1 MAGHRTY
8 EDILAALPEK
18 RRQRILERTDALKR
32 EYRALQELRRALGTS
47 QVEVARRLG
56 ISQPSVAQMEKRTD
70 WMLSTLASYVNAL
83 GGRLRLIVEMPG
95 QPPIHLNSIEDL
107 MLPDEAAGAEAK
119 EADGDDDVS
128 ADAAKAAEGS

>member
-83 GGRLRLIVEMPG
+83 GGRLRLIVELPG

-119 EADGDDDVS
+119 EADGDDEAS

>member
-1 MAGHRTY
+1 MAGNRTY
-8 EDILAALPEK
+8 EGILAALPEK

-32 EYRALQELRRALGTS
+32 EYRALQDLRRALGTS

-83 GGRLRLIVEMPG
+83 GGRLRLIVELPG

-119 EADGDDDVS
+119 EADGDDVS

>member
-1 MAGHRTY
+1 MPVTLQELMER
-8 EDILAALPEK
+8 LPVDE
-18 RRQRILERTDALKR
+18 RREILERADALKR
-32 EYRALQELRRALGTS
+32 EYRALQDLRRALGKS
-47 QVEVARRLG
+47 QVEVARKMG

-83 GGRLRLIVEMPG
+83 GGRLRLIVELPG

-107 MLPDEAAGAEAK
+107 MLPDEADDAEAK
-119 EADGDDDVS
+119 EAGGDDVS

>member
-1 MAGHRTY
+1 MMAGNRTY
-8 EDILAALPEK
+8 EGILAALPEK

-32 EYRALQELRRALGTS
+32 EYRALQDLRRALGTS

-83 GGRLRLIVEMPG
+83 GGRLRLIVELPG

-119 EADGDDDVS
+119 EADGDDVS